1 MAKIHIMGAS
11 GSGTS
16 TLGAALSKEL
26 GYVQLDTDDYYWKT
40 KYTEA
45 REISERIKALT
56 EDFSKN
62 DHWILS
68 GSLCGWGNPLIPYF
82 ELVIFL
88 YVPPEIRLERLQQRE
103 FHRYGSEV
111 LPGGSQYEDSKAFLE
126 WASLYDGAGPEVRS
140 KFLHEK
146 WLSEL
151 SCPVLR
157 IEGTQTVEER
167 VKLVL
172 DYLSTQKMN

>member
-16 TLGAALSKEL
+16 TLGAALSKQL
-26 GYVQLDTDDYYWKT
+26 GYVQFDTDDYYWKT

-45 REISERIKALT
+45 KVISERICALT
-56 EDFSKN
+56 EDFTKN

-68 GSLCGWGNPLIPYF
+68 GSLCGWGNPLIPNF

-88 YVPPEIRLERLQQRE
+88 YVPSKIRLERLQQRE
-103 FHRYGSEV
+103 FHRYGDEI
-111 LPGGSQYEDSKAFLE
+111 LPGGSQYEASRAFIE
-126 WASLYDGAGPEVRS
+126 WASLYDEAGPEVRS